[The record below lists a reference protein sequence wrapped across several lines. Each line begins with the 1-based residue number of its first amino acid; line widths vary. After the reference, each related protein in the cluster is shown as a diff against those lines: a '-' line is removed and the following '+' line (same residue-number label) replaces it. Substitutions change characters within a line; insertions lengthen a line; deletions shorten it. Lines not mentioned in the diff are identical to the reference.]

1 MRQSNL
7 FFTGGDTMSQKNEE
21 QKWHELEE
29 RINKMINHFMKNDVP
44 AIEHKPRHFALL
56 QSPRAHENKA
66 VKNFL

>member
-1 MRQSNL
+1 
-7 FFTGGDTMSQKNEE
+7 MSQKNEE